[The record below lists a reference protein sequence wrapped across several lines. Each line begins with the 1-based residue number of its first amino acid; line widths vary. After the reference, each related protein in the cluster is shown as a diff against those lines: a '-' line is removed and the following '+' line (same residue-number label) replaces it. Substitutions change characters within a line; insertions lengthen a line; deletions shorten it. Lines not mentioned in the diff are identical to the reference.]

1 MWERHWEGKN
11 FKWVDEKNLRYFK
24 KKKRYRIKNS
34 GRFTQKKKKKKPG
47 LDFA

>member
-24 KKKRYRIKNS
+24 KKKDIELKIVEDLLK
-34 GRFTQKKKKKKPG
+34 KKKKKKPG